1 MNEPSS
7 KAFDCVRSM
16 RETRDRISAEISE
29 MSYDELAQWLREHRY
44 TDPILQRLAEKA
56 AQQATLTSG

>member
-16 RETRDRISAEISE
+16 REIRDRLSAEINE
-29 MSYDELAQWLREHRY
+29 MSYDELTHWLREHRY
-44 TDPILQRLAEKA
+44 ADPILQRLAEKA
-56 AQQATLTSG
+56 AHQATPTSG